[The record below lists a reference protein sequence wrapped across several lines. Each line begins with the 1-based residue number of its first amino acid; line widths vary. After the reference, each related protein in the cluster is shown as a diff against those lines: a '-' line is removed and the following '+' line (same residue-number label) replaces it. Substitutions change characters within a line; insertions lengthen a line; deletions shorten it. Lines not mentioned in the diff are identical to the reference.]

1 MSRHKLIKNLDL
13 DDELDEFDGGEDY
26 DNGAGGEGLSMS
38 SSPLGIAN
46 NLCRA

>member
-26 DNGAGGEGLSMS
+26 DDAGGEGLSPS
-38 SSPLGIAN
+38 TLHDGETF
-46 NLCRA
+46 